1 MTQRPGKTLRA
12 VCFDFQDTLAY
23 YPHGN
28 YAVYVRAAAEHDVS
42 LTQDQ
47 LRTQSLDDAWS
58 QWRSPLG
65 VEHVA
70 QSRSEQA
77 WRPVHQ
83 GVHASRLVA
92 MGVEAGLATT
102 IADRI
107 VDLQA
112 DPGEYALFDDAVPAL
127 ERLGR
132 AGIESIIVSNHIW
145 RLPEIVQALG
155 IGSRLEGV
163 LTSAR
168 VGYRKPHPRMY
179 AAALRLARCEPSEVL
194 FVGDNPEHDVDG
206 PTAAGMRT
214 LLLDRDGPDSTGSA
228 DGSEHSV
235 RSLLDIPLE

>member
-1 MTQRPGKTLRA
+1 MTPRPKKTLRA

-23 YPHGN
+23 YPDGN
-28 YAVYVRAAAEHDVS
+28 YDVYVRAAAEQGVT

-47 LRTQSLDDAWS
+47 LHAQSLDDAWS
-58 QWRSPLG
+58 QWRTPVG
-65 VEHVA
+65 VEHVE
-70 QSRSEQA
+70 QSNSEA
-77 WRPVHQ
+77 SWRAVHQ
-83 GVHASRLVA
+83 RVHASRLVA
-92 MGVEAGLATT
+92 VGVESELATT
-102 IADRI
+102 IAGRI
-107 VDLQA
+107 IDLQT
-112 DPGEYALFDDAVPAL
+112 DPAEYRLFDDAVPAL

-132 AGIESIIVSNHIW
+132 AGIEAIIVSNHIW

-168 VGYRKPHPRMY
+168 AGYRKPHPQMY
-179 AAALRLARCEPSEVL
+179 AAALRLARCEPSAVL

-206 PTAAGMRT
+206 PAAAGMRA
-214 LLLDRDGPDSTGSA
+214 LLLDRDGTDGTDST